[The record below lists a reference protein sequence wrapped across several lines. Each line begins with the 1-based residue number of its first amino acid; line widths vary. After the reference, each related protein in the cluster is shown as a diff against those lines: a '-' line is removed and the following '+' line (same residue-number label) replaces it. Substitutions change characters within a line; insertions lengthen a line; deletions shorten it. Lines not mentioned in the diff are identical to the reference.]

1 MKYSVNLMGDQC
13 WGNSINLPSLSP
25 LPTSREGKVGWVACI
40 FFLLFLSSLLWGQ
53 TTNKNEVAA
62 DPNDFVI
69 KKPGEITFT
78 SGIIIEGRVEKPQVL
93 LIMTKEK
100 TKLPALKL
108 NSSMIRF
115 IEEPVNINSAQIKE

>member
-1 MKYSVNLMGDQC
+1 MNKMIL
-13 WGNSINLPSLSP
+13 L
-25 LPTSREGKVGWVACI
+25 
-40 FFLLFLSSLLWGQ
+40 LLFAALLLGQ
-53 TTNKNEVAA
+53 TTPKSE
-62 DPNDFVI
+62 DDDFVI

-100 TKLPALKL
+100 TKLPPLKL

-115 IEEPVNINSAQIKE
+115 IEEPVNKQ

>member
-1 MKYSVNLMGDQC
+1 MIKL
-13 WGNSINLPSLSP
+13 IL
-25 LPTSREGKVGWVACI
+25 I
-40 FFLLFLSSLLWGQ
+40 FTLSSLLWGQ

-115 IEEPVNINSAQIKE
+115 IEEPVNINSAQMKE